1 MALTTDQKA
10 FFEEYGYL
18 PYTQVLSDEEVD
30 ALRQRSEDIIEG
42 RVDHVPSRYI
52 QLEAEFREGEEPT
65 TPRLDTV
72 RKMTQLCYFDD
83 LFQAAAKKP
92 EIVDVIED
100 LLGSQHQA
108 LYRPAHDE
116 TPL

>member
-18 PYTQVLSDEEVD
+18 PYTQVLSDEEVE

-52 QLEAEFREGEEPT
+52 QLEAEFREGEDPDY
-65 TPRLDTV
+65 TPAR
-72 RKMTQLCYFDD
+72 
-83 LFQAAAKKP
+83 
-92 EIVDVIED
+92 
-100 LLGSQHQA
+100 
-108 LYRPAHDE
+108 YRPQNDTTLLLRRPFPSGCKEA
-116 TPL
+116 